1 MLDFEV
7 MCVNYLIVVWFSIVI
22 YQVMCMCFCHYV
34 GSKLC
39 VSDCRNSYW
48 TDKVKMVFSNLKN
61 ENTIDQMWD
70 AHMQLKNF
78 IS

>member
-1 MLDFEV
+1 MLDFEVTIV

-39 VSDCRNSYW
+39 VSDHQNSYW
-48 TDKVKMVFSNLKN
+48 IDKVKTVLSKCEKWKHYWSNVRCSLA
-61 ENTIDQMWD
+61 I
-70 AHMQLKNF
+70 
-78 IS
+78 